1 MRVPAARILY
11 LQKTRKKVNFVGKW
25 KIMEDKER
33 YAIGQQDFKTL
44 REGDALYID
53 KTAFIEK
60 IVNSQT
66 QYYFLARPR
75 RFGKS
80 LFLSTLRYFFEGRRE
95 LFNGLYIDSTDWKW
109 EPYPVLRLDL
119 NTDKYAETG
128 ILDGVLD
135 NIFREWEK
143 KYGVEAKAEN
153 ISSRFRNIIKTAH
166 EKTGKQVVI
175 LVDEYDKPLVG
186 NLNKVENF
194 EHYRAKLASIYSN
207 FKSSAEHI
215 RLVFLTGVSR
225 FSKLS
230 VFSDLNNLNDIT
242 FSNDFADIC
251 GITEKELL
259 ESFHVGITRLAD
271 NRRTSYEGACRLLKK
286 NYDGY
291 RFAPEGSDIY
301 NPWSVLKSMYEGRI
315 GTYWND
321 TGAPSV
327 ISEALFNADV
337 DIEAILNAEWRL
349 NDLAGLDLLNADP
362 TALLYQTGYLTI
374 ADYDYEYEE
383 VRLKVPNEEVKRGLF
398 NDLLKYYLKPRRG
411 LVKTVIDGITRSI
424 RNGDPE
430 QMMKSLDA
438 YFAGIP
444 YDLKL
449 DNENNFHNAF
459 YILTTLI
466 GIDAKAEVHT
476 SDGRID
482 LLIET
487 PKYIYVIE
495 LKYDATPEEAIHQ
508 IEEKG
513 YARKFATDSR
523 KIFKIGVSFSSETRR
538 IESWKIER

>member
-1 MRVPAARILY
+1 M
-11 LQKTRKKVNFVGKW
+11 GKW
-25 KIMEDKER
+25 KIMEDKNR

-44 REGDALYID
+44 REDDALYID
-53 KTAFIEK
+53 KTSYIGK
-60 IVNSQT
+60 IVSSKT
-66 QYYFLARPR
+66 KYYFLARPR

-95 LFNGLYIDSTDWKW
+95 LFKGLYIDSSDWNW
-109 EPYPVLRLDL
+109 DPYPVLRLDL
-119 NTDKYAETG
+119 NTDRYADTG
-128 ILDGVLD
+128 MLEGVLD
-135 NIFREWEK
+135 NLFREWEK
-143 KYGVEAKAEN
+143 EYGVEEKAEN
-153 ISSRFRNIIKTAH
+153 ISSRFRNIIKAAH

-186 NLNKVENF
+186 NLHNDDNF
-194 EHYRAKLASIYSN
+194 EHYRLKLASIYSN

-230 VFSDLNNLNDIT
+230 VFSDLNNIDDIS
-242 FSNDFADIC
+242 FDDEFADIC

-259 ESFHVGITRLAD
+259 ENFKAGISSLAAKRNED
-271 NRRTSYEGACRLLKK
+271 FAKACAMLKK

-291 RFAPEGSDIY
+291 RFAPKGSDIY
-301 NPWSVLKSMYEGRI
+301 NPWSLLSCLKKSRI
-315 GTYWND
+315 GPYWND

-327 ISEALFNADV
+327 IAEALYNADV
-337 DIEAILNAEWRL
+337 DIEAILNAEWKL
-349 NDLAGLDLLNADP
+349 NRLAGLDLINADP
-362 TALLYQTGYLTI
+362 TALLYQAGYLTI
-374 ADYDYEYEE
+374 ADYDFEYDE
-383 VRLKVPNEEVKRGLF
+383 VRLKVPNDEVREGLF
-398 NDLLKYYLKPRRG
+398 NDLLPLY
-411 LVKTVIDGITRSI
+411 VKGKDGFAEGVVFKINKAI

-495 LKYDATPEEAIHQ
+495 LKYDATPEEAIRQ

-513 YARKFATDSR
+513 YARRFATDSR
-523 KIFKIGVSFSSETRR
+523 KLFKIGVSFSSETRR
-538 IESWKIER
+538 IDGWMIEE